1 MSLET
6 QYNAPAPAPA
16 TPDVGGVLAGRSI
29 AFFVDLILIGLIC
42 ALIFFFLVIP
52 LGLITGGLLWFI
64 LPPCFPIVA
73 LLYNGFTIGGRKQ
86 ATPGM
91 RLFGVKMRMAETGGE
106 VTFLIAAVHAIFYY
120 VSVSVLTPFILLVG
134 VFRSDSRMLHDLLAG
149 VIAVRRS

>member
-6 QYNAPAPAPA
+6 PNYQTPAPAPA
-16 TPDVGGVLAGRSI
+16 APDVGGVLAGRSI
-29 AFFVDLILIGLIC
+29 GFFVDFLLIGLIW
-42 ALIFFFLVIP
+42 AMITTGLVV
-52 LGLITGGLLWFI
+52 LGFATFGLTWLL
-64 LPPCFPIVA
+64 LPSLFPIVA

-134 VFRSDSRMLHDLLAG
+134 IVRSDSRMLHDLLAG